1 MKNWREDLKFCLMQA
16 GVDAKITS
24 FLFVDTQIINEQM
37 LEDINNVLNSGDVPQ
52 LYKGE
57 DFEGI
62 YNVGKQ
68 ECQRKQLALNKMN
81 MFGQYLVR
89 VKSNIHCVIAMSPL
103 GEIFRTRLL
112 KFPSLVNCCTID
124 MFSNW
129 PEEAL
134 LSVATGSIAD
144 GEVELGDD
152 SAGCVQMFKIIH
164 QSVEVMTERYL
175 DEMRRINYVT
185 PTSYLE
191 LLNTYKK
198 TLKERKKQVGDAKM
212 RLEKGLTAL
221 AEAGLE
227 VAKLQ
232 QQLKDSQPE
241 LERTQKQVADT
252 KIVIAKENDAAQEV
266 KKVVSVEEAQA
277 SEQAAE
283 VKAIKDGADAD
294 LAVALPALEDAVRKV
309 KQINVNDFYELKGV
323 AMPGLSIVKVF
334 QTVLYMFPQKGRPKK
349 PQDEKKKAS
358 DPDGYFD
365 LAKKELLSNP
375 NGFLKELINYDKDHI
390 PEAIVAKVKPM
401 MELEALSEAKVK
413 NASGALVTVRLWI
426 CAMVTYHEVLK
437 EVNPKR

>member
-112 KFPSLVNCCTID
+112 KFPSLLNCCTID

-232 QQLKDSQPE
+232 
-241 LERTQKQVADT
+241 
-252 KIVIAKENDAAQEV
+252 
-266 KKVVSVEEAQA
+266 
-277 SEQAAE
+277 
-283 VKAIKDGADAD
+283 
-294 LAVALPALEDAVRKV
+294 
-309 KQINVNDFYELKGV
+309 
-323 AMPGLSIVKVF
+323 
-334 QTVLYMFPQKGRPKK
+334 
-349 PQDEKKKAS
+349 
-358 DPDGYFD
+358 
-365 LAKKELLSNP
+365 
-375 NGFLKELINYDKDHI
+375 
-390 PEAIVAKVKPM
+390 
-401 MELEALSEAKVK
+401 
-413 NASGALVTVRLWI
+413 
-426 CAMVTYHEVLK
+426 
-437 EVNPKR
+437 